1 MKFLWFTVSELK
13 KKSETEWNG
22 SLSLILIT
30 IFNGLVIDRC
40 K

>member
-1 MKFLWFTVSELK
+1 MKFLWFTVSEFK

-22 SLSLILIT
+22 SLILIT